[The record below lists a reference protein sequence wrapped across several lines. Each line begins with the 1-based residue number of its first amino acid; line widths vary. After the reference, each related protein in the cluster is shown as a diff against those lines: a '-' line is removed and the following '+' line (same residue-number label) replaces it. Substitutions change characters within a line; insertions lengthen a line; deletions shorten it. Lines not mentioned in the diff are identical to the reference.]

1 MGVTDKKT
9 GAELLYDA
17 LLGEGVDVIFG
28 YPGSD
33 MLPLYD
39 LLYDSPHI
47 RHILVR
53 HEQAAAHAADG
64 YARASGKP
72 GVCMATAGPGST
84 NLVTGI
90 AAAYADSIPLVALAF
105 NAPSVHFG
113 KGVFQEVDMISI
125 SKTIVKDNWRIKSA
139 NEIPTVIQ
147 AAFAKAK
154 EYPQGPVL
162 IDIPS
167 DMIRNVAESKIVC
180 EPEEK
185 QQRKTALTEKELS
198 VFYSLLSRSQR
209 PVFIAG
215 NGIVQSR
222 SHELFRTFTDHIR
235 IPVASTISGVG
246 SVDERHPLALHVA
259 GVLGTPYA
267 NSALQ
272 KADLIVA
279 WGMHFEPRSTALS
292 DSFAPDAA
300 IVQIDIDHGVCGLF
314 IHPSECFNG
323 DIATIIGQLLDDHR
337 FDDMVVPSEWLSQI
351 TLWKNSCALRY
362 EKSSKTLQPQA
373 IMGMLEKTDP
383 NIRIFS
389 GNGLHKYWALRHF
402 NYRYPRQWNTNSR
415 FGAMGFALP
424 GAMGASIALPEESIA
439 VVTGDGDIQMTIQ
452 ELATI
457 AELKLPLKIFV
468 FNNASLGAI
477 RQHQH
482 ASYGRRFI
490 GSTFEQH
497 LPIHAIAR
505 AYGIESEIVEKPTE
519 LKNAVERSFETSG
532 PYLINFILDP
542 DTYLENKISVNEPLD
557 SLICFVEP
565 IIDSVK

>member
-1 MGVTDKKT
+1 MDSADKKT
-9 GAELLYDA
+9 GAHLLYDA

-72 GVCMATAGPGST
+72 GVCMASSGPGST
-84 NLVTGI
+84 NLITGI

-105 NAPSVHFG
+105 NAPSAHFG
-113 KGVFQEVDMISI
+113 KGVFQEADIISI
-125 SKTIVKDNWRIKSA
+125 SKTIVKENWRIEA
-139 NEIPTVIQ
+139 ADEIPAVMK
-147 AAFAKAK
+147 AAFARAK
-154 EYPQGPVL
+154 EYPHGPVL

-167 DMIRNVAESKIVC
+167 DMMRNVAESKAVHATQ
-180 EPEEK
+180 EN
-185 QQRKTALTEKELS
+185 QQRKTALTEDELS
-198 VFYSLLSRSQR
+198 VFFSLLSRSQR

-222 SHELFRTFTDHIR
+222 SHELFRQLTDR
-235 IPVASTISGVG
+235 IHVPVASTVSGVG
-246 SVDERHPLALHVA
+246 SIDEHHPLSLHVA

-272 KADLIVA
+272 KADLVVA

-292 DSFAPDAA
+292 GSFAPDAA
-300 IVQIDIDHGVCGLF
+300 IVQIDIDHGVCGRF
-314 IHPSECFNG
+314 IHPSECLNG
-323 DIATIIGQLLDDHR
+323 DIGTIVGQILNDRR
-337 FDDMVVPSEWLSQI
+337 FDGIVVPSEWLSKI
-351 TLWKNSCALRY
+351 ALWKNACALRY
-362 EKSSKTLQPQA
+362 EKDSKKLQPQA
-373 IMGMLEKTDP
+373 IMETLEKIAPDV
-383 NIRIFS
+383 RIFS

-402 NYRYPRQWNTNSR
+402 QYRYPGQWNTSSR

-424 GAMGASIALPEESIA
+424 GAIGANIALPEEPIV

-457 AELKLPLKIFV
+457 MELTLPLKIFV

-482 ASYGRRFI
+482 TSYGRRFI
-490 GSTFEQH
+490 GSTFERH
-497 LPIHAIAR
+497 LPFHAIAS
-505 AYGIESEIVEKPTE
+505 AYDIESEIV
-519 LKNAVERSFETSG
+519 KNPHEIEEAVERSFEASG

-542 DTYLENKISVNEPLD
+542 DTYLEHKISINEPLD
-557 SLICFVEP
+557 SLICHVEP
-565 IIDSVK
+565 IIDSGE